1 MGGSTQEKTTTT
13 SQSNAFGQS
22 SQQRQQQQQAQQ
34 QQQSGASSQTTTP
47 WDATGGLLTSILNQL
62 GGIPAGPSPLET
74 TALNLM
80 SSSAQAG
87 NPYAPAIGGVATE
100 LLGGGPDR
108 SGLVSDAYQQYQ
120 RQLSPYLNAD
130 YLNPYTTPGFSNA
143 FDKMTGDIANQI
155 NGQFAAAGRDL
166 SGLNQQALA
175 RGLTQGAGQ
184 LIQNQY
190 NQNVANQLG
199 AINSL
204 YGAGNT
210 TAGLFSTLDQARLGN
225 MKAGIGAADA
235 ANAAQMWGPTQMLA
249 IEAQRRGIPLQT
261 LAAQY
266 GMVLPAAQ
274 AFATRTGATSGSESG
289 TSSAY
294 GSSSGTA
301 AGTSSGQGTQNTTTS
316 TPFNPLS
323 LLPLAFAPLSGGA
336 SLAGMGASAL
346 GGGLFSA
353 LSNGFMGPGSFRPTG
368 G

>member
-1 MGGSTQEKTTTT
+1 MRIISIH
-13 SQSNAFGQS
+13 
-22 SQQRQQQQQAQQ
+22 
-34 QQQSGASSQTTTP
+34 TP
-47 WDATGGLLTSILNQL
+47 RRDS
-62 GGIPAGPSPLET
+62 
-74 TALNLM
+74 
-80 SSSAQAG
+80 
-87 NPYAPAIGGVATE
+87 
-100 LLGGGPDR
+100 R
-108 SGLVSDAYQQYQ
+108 
-120 RQLSPYLNAD
+120 
-130 YLNPYTTPGFSNA
+130 NA
-143 FDKMTGDIANQI
+143 FDKLTGDITNQI

-190 NQNVANQLG
+190 NQNVADQLD

-353 LSNGFMGPGSFRPTG
+353 LSNGFMGARIVPATG
-368 G
+368 GYRHRMAGIFPDIFGAPRRNGVLPFGGPPVAPNPVDANRNAILGYLAGALQGGNLGQSIARGLQGWLAGAQTDATSKRSTRLRNTSRSNPTSISPSDPR